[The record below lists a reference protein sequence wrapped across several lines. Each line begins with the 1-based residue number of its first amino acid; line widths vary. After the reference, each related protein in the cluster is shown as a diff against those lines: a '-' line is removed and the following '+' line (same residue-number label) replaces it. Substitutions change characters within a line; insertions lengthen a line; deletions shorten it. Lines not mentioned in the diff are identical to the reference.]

1 MEFKANSGSAERSLE
16 GASQDGPVDVH
27 SSSRGRFIIWFAL
40 AVTGGWVASV
50 WAYRF
55 LPMEDYPLWIHAGK
69 VFSQLIQKQAASVYS
84 IVPWPVP
91 NAASVGICGLLNLFL
106 DPETSGKIFLSFCV
120 VLFALGSYRLV
131 GSMTTRRDSPL
142 FLLPLLYVFHRSIW
156 VGELSFSFG
165 LGILFFAM
173 AHVCSPRD
181 RLRATDLWVVA
192 GFSLLIFFSHGISY
206 FCWLIFL
213 TLFAVFDS
221 PRFPRSKALL
231 AVSPS
236 LLLMALYF
244 LHREHS
250 GAGSAASSFATVLR
264 SKLVFGSVFSPL
276 HFFEPFYWSD
286 PEPLKLFATVFNLA
300 TVAVV
305 LALVV
310 IWVRKLPGRANRVFQ
325 NGSARAVLAAP
336 AIFFALF
343 LVVQFE
349 AATGIPDFNYRFLLP
364 AFVLMLASL
373 ASNSPRRLSERTR
386 WALTLV
392 AAAAVVVVLAFQ
404 YFYVGRI
411 AHKLQGVYDVISQAH
426 LGSDFRD
433 LIHNEYERLALP
445 GPSGL
450 RSLPTH
456 NPLVYFPYYLRL
468 EQREPARVPST
479 SIIRSSPEYP
489 SLLSNT
495 NTLTQLPNAL
505 VILGLQTTNRANAA
519 LIADWYETIT
529 DTEYVLILQRKG
541 GRQQS
546 PKNAASAP

>member
-1 MEFKANSGSAERSLE
+1 MELQANSGSAERSLDS
-16 GASQDGPVDVH
+16 ASQDGSTDIQ
-27 SSSRGRFIIWFAL
+27 SMSRRRFIIWFAL
-40 AVTGGWVASV
+40 AVTGGWVAFV

-55 LPMEDYPLWIHAGK
+55 LPMEDYPLWIHAGG
-69 VFSQLIQKQAASVYS
+69 VFSQLIRKQAASVYS
-84 IVPWPVP
+84 IVRWPVP
-91 NAASVGICGLLNLFL
+91 NTAFVGICGLLNLLL
-106 DPETSGKIFLSFCV
+106 DPETSGKIFLSFCI

-142 FLLPLLYVFHRSIW
+142 FFLPLLYVFHRAIW
-156 VGELSFSFG
+156 MGELSFSFG

-221 PRFPRSKALL
+221 PRFPRSKALF

-250 GAGSAASSFATVLR
+250 GAAGSAASSFATVLR

-310 IWVRKLPGRANRVFQ
+310 IWVRMLPGRANRGSQ
-325 NGSARAVLAAP
+325 NGSTRAVLAASP
-336 AIFFALF
+336 VFFALF
-343 LVVQFE
+343 LVVEFQ
-349 AATGIPDFNYRFLLP
+349 AATGIPDFNYRLLLP
-364 AFVLMLASL
+364 AFILMLASL
-373 ASNSPRRLSERTR
+373 APNSPRRLSERTR

-411 AHKLQGVYDVISQAH
+411 AHKLQGVYDVISRAH

-445 GPSGL
+445 GPSRL

-468 EQREPARVPST
+468 EQRV
-479 SIIRSSPEYP
+479 
-489 SLLSNT
+489 
-495 NTLTQLPNAL
+495 
-505 VILGLQTTNRANAA
+505 V
-519 LIADWYETIT
+519 
-529 DTEYVLILQRKG
+529 K
-541 GRQQS
+541 
-546 PKNAASAP
+546 